1 MNTDHKPTSQLISTA
16 EAATL
21 ISSGEFL
28 WIAGDLNILR
38 GLPKGNWIGGTIP
51 YFQIGGTG
59 LSDRKKVLVGKFTQS
74 AGSPKIQNYDIA
86 SISDICTDAPVH
98 RYTYLILPA
107 FSAIHSHYARNAI
120 QFPGMFIQPVV
131 GWVAGMHLSEPDTP
145 PAVIDGQSGEIFTE
159 RALAMHVPL
168 LESYD
173 ARIEIV
179 NNFEQDEGDCIQFP
193 ESGFSTHKCIIGNKE
208 VDFSAWLQS
217 NQVDLKKPLVADY
230 CGAMINVSFK
240 GIDKSGR
247 IDFYAPVFSGVNY
260 RLAKEVAENTSPT
273 SLAGADFSC
282 NCILKYLNRKP
293 GTEYLS
299 EITGPLAFGEIAWML
314 LNQTQVS
321 LIIEK
326 HE

>member
-1 MNTDHKPTSQLISTA
+1 MNTNRSTTSQLLSAA
-16 EAATL
+16 EAAAL
-21 ISSGEFL
+21 ISSGISL

-38 GLPKGNWIGGTIP
+38 KLPKGNWIGGTIP
-51 YFQIGGTG
+51 YFQIGGAG
-59 LSDRKKVLVGKFTQS
+59 LDERGKVLAGKFTPL
-74 AGSPKIQNYDIA
+74 AGSPKIQNYDIV
-86 SISDICTDAPVH
+86 SISDICIDAPGH
-98 RYTYLILPA
+98 GYTHLILPA

-168 LESYD
+168 PESHD

-179 NNFEQDEGDCIQFP
+179 NNFEQGEGDCIQFP

-208 VDFSAWLQS
+208 VDFSTWLQS
-217 NQVDLKKPLVADY
+217 KHADLKMPLVADY
-230 CGAMINVSFK
+230 CGAMVNVSFK

-247 IDFYAPVFSGVNY
+247 VDFYAPVFSGVNY
-260 RLAKEVAENTSPT
+260 RLAKEAVENKNPT
-273 SLAGADFSC
+273 SLADADFSC
-282 NCILKYLNRKP
+282 NCILNYLYRKP
-293 GTEYLS
+293 GIGHLS

-321 LIIEK
+321 LVMEK
-326 HE
+326 PE